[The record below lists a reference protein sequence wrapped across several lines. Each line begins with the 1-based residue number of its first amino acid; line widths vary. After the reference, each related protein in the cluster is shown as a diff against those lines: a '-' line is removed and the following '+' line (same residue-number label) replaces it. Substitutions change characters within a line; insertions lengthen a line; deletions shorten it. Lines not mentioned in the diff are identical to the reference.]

1 MRLLLRGSKQLEFQ
15 DGALPAP
22 LPEDEV
28 RLRVHYCAVCRT
40 DAKMW
45 AEGHRDLILP
55 RVPGHEMVAEDQQG
69 TLHAVWPGASCG
81 VCSQCLAGRENR
93 CEHLHIIGFHRDGGF
108 AQQVDVPKSSLTPLP
123 EGLDPTVACFAEPV
137 GCIFHALNNHLIEK
151 DVRFLIYGG
160 GTMGLLAG
168 LVAGAAG
175 AEPRIVEKNADK
187 IKTARAFL
195 DAAQI
200 PCSTDTKDSGFD
212 AVLNACP
219 DPHAFGAGLTKLKKG
234 GNFVFFS
241 GLVAD
246 TAMESSRI
254 NQIHYHEISLTGSY
268 GLAPADIKKAVSFLA
283 AQQEKIKPLIQAVE
297 KPDKAPGL
305 MPRVLSGKDF
315 KYILDFTA

>member
-1 MRLLLRGSKQLEFQ
+1 
-15 DGALPAP
+15 
-22 LPEDEV
+22 
-28 RLRVHYCAVCRT
+28 
-40 DAKMW
+40 
-45 AEGHRDLILP
+45 
-55 RVPGHEMVAEDQQG
+55 
-69 TLHAVWPGASCG
+69 
-81 VCSQCLAGRENR
+81 
-93 CEHLHIIGFHRDGGF
+93 
-108 AQQVDVPKSSLTPLP
+108 
-123 EGLDPTVACFAEPV
+123 
-137 GCIFHALNNHLIEK
+137 
-151 DVRFLIYGG
+151 
-160 GTMGLLAG
+160 
-168 LVAGAAG
+168 
-175 AEPRIVEKNADK
+175 VEKNADK